1 MAIDPLNPAD
11 GRPDAVPSAPSVEQ
25 LVTRLDRLYQ
35 NAHNDPADSSNNLTG
50 VQVGRYS
57 IGRVLGRGGFGIVY
71 QARDEKLERDVAL
84 KIPRAEVLLD
94 RDKLRRFEHEAR
106 MSAGLDHPAIVPVL
120 EAELIA
126 PTPYIAS
133 AYCPGPNLAQWQAAH
148 TQAVDWRAAAD
159 FIAQLAEGV
168 HYAHQQGVVHRDLK
182 PSNVML
188 VPRADAPHDSA
199 RLDDHQPRLT
209 DFGLAKLAEEN
220 ALDTR
225 SSLLLGT
232 PIYMA
237 PEQVD
242 PASST
247 EISGSV
253 DVYSLGVMLFEL
265 LTGELPIEG
274 SSYIQMVDQLRNAP
288 PRRVRAVRPELP
300 RQIEAICAKC
310 LEKDPVARYASAA
323 DLAADLKS
331 LLRGE
336 KLSVRQASPWD
347 RFRYWVSQPQR
358 VRDAGW
364 FSLCL
369 QTWMTGWLCTQ
380 AMVLPSFNML
390 TPAEYRSTLIEVTQI
405 LLAVHIP
412 LVVIAW
418 FTLKNQRW
426 AVWTGLF
433 LSVPSFIWPFVSLMG
448 FVEVFALVYRGAPY
462 HAFSGKVLVSG
473 AMFIQLM
480 LYAFAAASLR
490 NKQATPRQKELF
502 ARHS

>member
-1 MAIDPLNPAD
+1 MAIDPLNPANET
-11 GRPDAVPSAPSVEQ
+11 ANAISAGPSVEQ
-25 LVTRLDRLYQ
+25 MVARLDRLYNPAQ
-35 NAHNDPADSSNNLTG
+35 IGPAHPSDNTG
-50 VQVGRYS
+50 LQVGRYT
-57 IGRVLGRGGFGIVY
+57 IACVIGRGGFGIVY
-71 QARDEKLERDVAL
+71 RARDETLGRDVAL
-84 KIPRAEVLLD
+84 KIPRPEVLLD

-120 EAELIA
+120 EAEMFS

-133 AYCPGPNLAQWQAAH
+133 VFCPGPNLAQWQATH

-159 FIAQLAEGV
+159 FVATLAEGV

-188 VPRADAPHDSA
+188 VAHTGAATDSA
-199 RLDDHQPRLT
+199 RLDDYQPRLT

-225 SSLLLGT
+225 ASVLLGT

-242 PASST
+242 PSASP
-247 EISGSV
+247 EISRSV

-265 LTGELPIEG
+265 LTGELPIQG

-288 PRRVRAVRPELP
+288 PRRVRTVRPELP
-300 RQIEAICAKC
+300 RQLEAICAKC
-310 LEKDPVARYASAA
+310 LEKDPVARYESAA
-323 DLAADLKS
+323 ALVADLRS
-331 LLRGE
+331 LLGGE

-347 RFRYWVSQPQR
+347 RFRYWLSQPQR

-369 QTWMTGWLCTQ
+369 QIWMTGWLCTL
-380 AMVLPSFNML
+380 AVMLPSFNIL
-390 TPAEYRSTLIEVTQI
+390 TPKEYRSTLVEVAQI
-405 LLAVHIP
+405 LLTVHLPTI
-412 LVVIAW
+412 LIAW
-418 FTLKNQRW
+418 FTLRHQRW
-426 AVWTGLF
+426 AVWAGLL
-433 LSVPSFIWPFVSLMG
+433 LSIPSFFWPFASLVG
-448 FVEVFALVYRGAPY
+448 FVEVFGFVYRGAPY
-462 HAFSGKVLVSG
+462 HAFSGKVLVCG

-480 LYAFAAASLR
+480 LYGFAAMSLR
-490 NKQATPRQKELF
+490 K
-502 ARHS
+502 